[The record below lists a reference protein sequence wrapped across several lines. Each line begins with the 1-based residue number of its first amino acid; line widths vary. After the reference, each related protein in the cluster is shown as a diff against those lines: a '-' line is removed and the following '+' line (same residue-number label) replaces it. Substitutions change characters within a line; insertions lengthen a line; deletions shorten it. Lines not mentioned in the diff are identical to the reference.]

1 MKKYF
6 TIFLPVVGG
15 LVLIA
20 IGALLLVSNFQI
32 INLAWE
38 MIIGSLLVIG
48 SLVFLAVYLYERKNW
63 WALFPAMVML
73 AIGANT
79 LLGHLEP
86 NISENFTFAI
96 FIGTIGMAFWLV
108 YLTNKKH
115 WWAIIPGGVLWSI
128 AAASLI
134 LSNLLHNQ
142 SIFFLGLAFT
152 FFLVYILPK
161 PTGKMTWALF
171 PAAVLGVLGLFSV
184 LDTTDW
190 IRFVGPVA
198 MLIGGAV
205 LLFFAIRKR

>member
-1 MKKYF
+1 MKKYIS
-6 TIFLPVVGG
+6 IFLPVFGG

-20 IGALLLVSNFQI
+20 LGTLLLLSNFQI
-32 INLAWE
+32 ITLDWKLIMGPLFA
-38 MIIGSLLVIG
+38 IGGLL
-48 SLVFLAVYLYERKNW
+48 FLAVYLYERRNW

-79 LLGHLEP
+79 LLGHLVP
-86 NISENFTFAI
+86 DISENITFAI
-96 FIGTIGMAFWLV
+96 FIGTIGLAFWLV
-108 YLTNKKH
+108 YLTNNKH

-205 LLFFAIRKR
+205 LLLFAIRKR